1 MLWSWAR
8 GGQEPSGPSF
18 PMAQKPLPPQSPD
31 VPEGAIKSKSV
42 PFQPVGAM
50 RQLQFQLRQSLRFET
65 FASLLACDPEDEDD
79 SVPHI
84 RVRAKRGNTT

>member
-1 MLWSWAR
+1 MELGPRRTGALWSLL
-8 GGQEPSGPSF
+8 PYGPE
-18 PMAQKPLPPQSPD
+18 ATALQSPD

-42 PFQPVGAM
+42 LCQPVGAM
-50 RQLQFQLRQSLRFET
+50 RQLQSQLRQSLRFET